1 MFGQLMQPEILDLI
15 EKRDLLSLKSVLE
28 DWSPVDIAD
37 LLSDLPINEQAI
49 IFRILPKGTSTDVFE
64 YLDVNEQIDLLKAM
78 ANEDVMFILNDMSPD
93 DRTALLEELA
103 PEIAKQLLSQLT
115 PQERS
120 IAQKLLGYPENSVG
134 RLMTP
139 DYIAVHPEWT
149 INQVL
154 DYIRRHGKETETFN
168 NIYVIDD
175 RGRLIDDIQ
184 LREVLLSDPD
194 KKVNE
199 IMDGSYISLNVDDD
213 QEKAFEIFKKY
224 DRIALPVVGSN
235 GVLIGIVTVDDIID
249 VAEEEATEDIQKLG
263 AVAVLEEPYTSIS
276 LLNMVKKRVGWLS
289 ILFIGELLTASVMG
303 YYEDAISKAVV
314 LALFIPLIVSSGGN
328 SGSQAATLIIRA
340 LSLGELSIKDWWF
353 VMKRE
358 FFSGIM
364 LGVVLGA
371 LGFLRIF
378 IWQST
383 SGIYGQYWALI
394 GASVSISIIG
404 VVTWGTLVGSLLP
417 LIFKSLGFDPAASST
432 PFVATLVDVTGVA
445 IYFST
450 ATFFLQGLLL

>member
-28 DWSPVDIAD
+28 DWSVVDIAD

-49 IFRILPKGTSTDVFE
+49 IFRILPKEKSTDVFE

-78 ANEDVMFILNDMSPD
+78 ANEDVVFILNDMSPD
-93 DRTALLEELA
+93 DRTALLEEL
-103 PEIAKQLLSQLT
+103 PPQIAKQLISNLT
-115 PQERS
+115 PQERA

-139 DYIAVHPEWT
+139 DYIAVHPDWT

-175 RGRLIDDIQ
+175 KGRLIDDIQ
-184 LREVLLSDPD
+184 LREILLSEPGQ
-194 KKVNE
+194 KVNE
-199 IMDGSYISLNVDDD
+199 IMDGHYISLNVDDD

-224 DRIALPVVGSN
+224 DRIALPVTGSN

-249 VAEEEATEDIQKLG
+249 VAEEEATEDIQKIG
-263 AVAVLEEPYTSIS
+263 AVSALEEPYTSIS
-276 LLNMVKKRVGWLS
+276 LMKMVKKRVGWLS

-303 YYEDAISKAVV
+303 YYENAIEKAVV

-328 SGSQAATLIIRA
+328 SGSQAATLIIRSLA
-340 LSLGELSIKDWWF
+340 LGEISIKDWWF
-353 VMKRE
+353 VVRRE
-358 FFSGIM
+358 FFSGLI
-364 LGVVLGA
+364 LGA
-371 LGFLRIF
+371 VLAGLGFLRIYL
-378 IWQST
+378 WEAT
-383 SGIYGQYWALI
+383 AGAYGPHWGLI
-394 GASVSISIIG
+394 GAVVSISIIG
-404 VVTWGTLVGSLLP
+404 VVTWGTMVGSLLP

-450 ATFFLQGLLL
+450 ASLFLKGIIL

>member
-15 EKRDLLSLKSVLE
+15 EKRDLPTLKSVLQ
-28 DWSPVDIAD
+28 DWSPIDIAD
-37 LLSDLPINEQAI
+37 LLNDLPLNERAI
-49 IFRILPKGTSTDVFE
+49 IFRILPKEIATDVFE
-64 YLDVNEQIDLLKAM
+64 YLDVDSQIDLLKAM
-78 ANEDVMFILNDMSPD
+78 ANEDVVFILNDMSPD
-93 DRTALLEELA
+93 DRTALFEELP
-103 PEIAKQLLSQLT
+103 PEIAKQLISLLT
-115 PQERS
+115 PQERA

-139 DYIAVHPEWT
+139 DYIAVHPDWT

-154 DYIRRHGKETETFN
+154 DYIRKHGKETETFN

-175 RGRLIDDIQ
+175 KGRLIDDLQ
-184 LREVLLSDPD
+184 LREILLSEPD
-194 KKVNE
+194 QKVSD

-213 QEKAFEIFKKY
+213 QEEAFEVFKKY
-224 DRIALPVVGSN
+224 DRIALPVTGSN

-249 VAEEEATEDIQKLG
+249 VAIEETTEDIQKIG
-263 AVAVLEEPYTSIS
+263 AVAALEEPYTSTS
-276 LLNMVKKRVGWLS
+276 LFKMVKKRVGWLS
-289 ILFIGELLTASVMG
+289 VLFIGEMLTATVMG
-303 YYEDAISKAVV
+303 YYENAIAKAVV

-353 VMKRE
+353 VVRRE
-358 FFSGIM
+358 FLSGLM
-364 LGVVLGA
+364 LGAILA
-371 LGFLRIF
+371 IIGFLRIS
-378 IWQST
+378 IWQAS
-383 SGIYGQYWALI
+383 SGIYGPYWVLI
-394 GASVSISIIG
+394 GLAVSISIVG

-445 IYFST
+445 IYFNT
-450 ATFFLQGLLL
+450 ATLFLKGILL